1 MKLYLQYGEE
11 LSGQWKSL
19 CEIELEPLLNVNSR
33 PLTEAQNVLGIH
45 LAPVR
50 LPNGEVFNVDITYST
65 ENRGISI
72 RFLSG
77 DTTLIQVGGFKRQEI
92 SYDPNVIFLTPN
104 GIHISAMVG
113 T

>member
-1 MKLYLQYGEE
+1 MKLYLQYGED

-19 CEIELEPLLNVNSR
+19 YEIELKPLLNVNPD
-33 PLTEAQNVLGIH
+33 PLSEAQNVLGIH

-50 LPNGEVFNVDITYST
+50 LPNGEVLNVDITYST
-65 ENRGISI
+65 ENRGLNI

-77 DTTLIQVGGFKRQEI
+77 DTTLIQVGGFKKQET

-104 GIHISAMVG
+104 GIHVSAMVG
-113 T
+113 A

>member
-19 CEIELEPLLNVNSR
+19 CEIELKPLLNVNPH
-33 PLTEAQNVLGIH
+33 PLTESQNVLGIH
-45 LAPVR
+45 LAPVN

-72 RFLSG
+72 RILSG
-77 DTTLIQVGGFKRQEI
+77 DTTLIQLGGFKRQET
-92 SYDPNVIFLTPN
+92 SYDPNVIFRTPN
-104 GIHISAMVG
+104 GIHVSAMVG
-113 T
+113 A

>member
-19 CEIELEPLLNVNSR
+19 CEIELKPLPNVNLRTFS
-33 PLTEAQNVLGIH
+33 EAQNVLGIP
-45 LAPVR
+45 LVPVT
-50 LPNGEVFNVDITYST
+50 LPNGEVLNIDITYST

-77 DTTLIQVGGFKRQEI
+77 ETTLIQ
-92 SYDPNVIFLTPN
+92 L
-104 GIHISAMVG
+104 
-113 T
+113 

>member
-1 MKLYLQYGEE
+1 MKLYLQYAEE

-19 CEIELEPLLNVNSR
+19 YEIELKPLLKINPH
-33 PLTEAQNVLGIH
+33 PLAEDQNILGIH

-50 LPNGEVFNVDITYST
+50 LPNGEVLNVDITYST

-72 RFLSG
+72 RFLSK
-77 DTTLIQVGGFKRQEI
+77 DTTLIQVGGFKRQET
-92 SYDPNVIFLTPN
+92 SYDPNVVFITPN
-104 GIHISAMVG
+104 GIHVSAMVG